1 MKVYQKMARLVD
13 WNPTE
18 WKYLDSKNKQLD
30 ELIDKYLPSGSGFD
44 GKIELDEKSTDEK
57 IILHVEYHH
66 MNDNGFY
73 DGWST
78 FKVIIT
84 ASMAYNYYCTQ
95 VKGESVVRKYF
106 YHAGFDDFVI
116 NAFRNC
122 LDKEVED

>member
-1 MKVYQKMARLVD
+1 MKVYQQLARLVD
-13 WNPTE
+13 RNPTGE
-18 WKYLDSKNKQLD
+18 YLDSKNEQMEDLVKN
-30 ELIDKYLPSGSGFD
+30 YLPSGSGFD
-44 GKIELDEKSTDEK
+44 GDISIDEKSTDKK

-84 ASMAYNYYCTQ
+84 ASMAYNYSMQ

-106 YHAGFDDFVI
+106 YHVGFDDFVI
-116 NAFRNC
+116 SVFRDC
-122 LDKEVED
+122 LDKEMEG

>member
-13 WNPTE
+13 WNPTVGE
-18 WKYLDSKNKQLD
+18 YLDSKNKQVD
-30 ELIDKYLPSGSGFD
+30 ELIDKYMPSSSGFD

-57 IILHVEYHH
+57 IIIHVEYHH
-66 MNDNGFY
+66 MDINGFY

-84 ASMAYNYYCTQ
+84 ASMAYNYCMQ

-106 YHAGFDDFVI
+106 YHVGFDDFVI
-116 NAFRNC
+116 SVFRDC
-122 LDKEVED
+122 LDKEVEG

>member
-1 MKVYQKMARLVD
+1 MKVYQQLARLVD
-13 WNPTE
+13 WNPTAGE
-18 WKYLDSKNKQLD
+18 YLDSKNKQVD

-57 IILHVEYHH
+57 IIIHVEYHH
-66 MNDNGFY
+66 MDINGFY

-84 ASMAYNYYCTQ
+84 ASMAYNYCMQ

-106 YHAGFDDFVI
+106 YHMGFDDFVI
-116 NAFRNC
+116 SVFRDC
-122 LDKEVED
+122 LDKEMEG